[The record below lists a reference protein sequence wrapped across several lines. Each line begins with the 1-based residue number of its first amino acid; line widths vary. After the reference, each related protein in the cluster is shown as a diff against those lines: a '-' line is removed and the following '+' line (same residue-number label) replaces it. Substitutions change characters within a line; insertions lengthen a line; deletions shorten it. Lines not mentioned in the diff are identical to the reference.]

1 MESLCAGLCIV
12 VVVIAVNLLGER
24 LSDRSNLVTR

>member
-1 MESLCAGLCIV
+1 MESLSAGVCIV

-24 LSDRSNLVTR
+24 LTDRSNLVTR